1 MGEATGSIRGGP
13 NGSLADPV
21 KPLFGPFRGGR
32 NRSGFFALRGVL
44 EGTCDGGRHMLVVG
58 KDAGNVASGAL
69 MSEDPN
75 PGHLR
80 EDDLESVV
88 IRFCGD
94 SGDGMQIAGGQF
106 AATSAILG
114 NDIATFPDFPAEIR
128 APRGTTFG
136 VSGFQLHFASRE
148 VYTPGD
154 EVNVLIAM
162 NPAGLKV
169 NLTDVVAGGIVIAN
183 SDEFNKVNLSKCGYP
198 DGYNPLEDEQIKSS
212 YQLFEVPMSR
222 LTREALEGAEITT
235 KEMDRCRNMFALGVA
250 YWLYERD
257 PTPTIQ
263 HLERYFGKVKGRP
276 EIAHAN
282 IEVLRAG
289 YHFGETAELFP
300 ARYRVAPAKLEAG
313 EYRQISGNQAMV
325 LGLATAAQK
334 ANKRLLYA
342 GYPITPASDILHG
355 LSRLKHLD
363 VRTFQ
368 AEDEIAA
375 VASAIGASFAGDLA
389 VTGTSGP
396 GLALKGEA
404 LGAAVIYELPL
415 IAIDVQRAGPATGMP
430 TKTEQADLFQALFG
444 RSGESPCIVLA
455 PSGPADCFNTAIEAA
470 RLAIRAMS
478 PVIILSDG
486 SIANGAE
493 PWKIPDLDAIE
504 PIACSHP
511 AAREDDDPAFLP
523 YTRNDETL
531 ARPWAIPG
539 TKGLE
544 HRLGS
549 LEKSDG
555 AGNVSYDPMN
565 HQRMVEMR
573 RAKIERVADLL
584 PPTPIRGEPCG
595 ETLLLG
601 WGGTFGAIATARDRL
616 EKKGLSISAAHIRHL
631 SPLPPDLPEIMMRF
645 DRVIVPEQNMGQL
658 AMLLRA
664 RTLVDI
670 KSICHVRGRSIG
682 VAELMRDIER
692 VIEEDS
698 AVRIGGAS

>member
-1 MGEATGSIRGGP
+1 MSDQP
-13 NGSLADPV
+13 NAAHP
-21 KPLFGPFRGGR
+21 
-32 NRSGFFALRGVL
+32 
-44 EGTCDGGRHMLVVG
+44 
-58 KDAGNVASGAL
+58 
-69 MSEDPN
+69 
-75 PGHLR
+75 R
-80 EDDLESVV
+80 EDELESVV

-94 SGDGMQIAGGQF
+94 SGDGMQIVGGQF

-148 VYTPGD
+148 VFTPGD

-169 NLTDVVAGGIVIAN
+169 NLTDVAPGGIVIAD
-183 SDEFNKVNLSKCGYP
+183 SDEFTRVNLAKCGYP
-198 DGYNPLEDEQIKSS
+198 DGYNPLEDDQIKSS

-222 LTREALEGAEITT
+222 LTREALEGVEIST

-257 PTPTIQ
+257 PTPTIE
-263 HLERYFGKVKGRP
+263 HLHRYFGKVKGRP
-276 EIAHAN
+276 EIASAN

-300 ARYRVAPAKLEAG
+300 ARYRVAPAKLESG

-470 RLAIRAMS
+470 RLAIHAMS

-493 PWKIPDLDAIE
+493 PWKIPDLDTIE
-504 PIACSHP
+504 PIICDHP
-511 AAREDDDPAFLP
+511 GPRGEDDPEFQP
-523 YTRNDETL
+523 YTRNSDSL

-539 TKGLE
+539 TQGLE
-544 HRLGS
+544 HRLGT

-555 AGNVSYDPMN
+555 SGNVSYDPTN
-565 HQRMVEMR
+565 HQRMVELR
-573 RAKIERVADLL
+573 RAKIERVAERI
-584 PPTPIRGEPCG
+584 PPTPIRGEPSG

-601 WGGTFGAIATARDRL
+601 WGGTYGAIATARDRL
-616 EKKGLSISAAHIRHL
+616 DAKGCSISAAHVRHL
-631 SPLPPDLPEIMMRF
+631 NPLPPDLAEIMSRF
-645 DRVIVPEQNMGQL
+645 DRVIVPEQNMGQF

-682 VAELMRDIER
+682 VAELMRDIEH
-692 VIEEDS
+692 VIEQD
-698 AVRIGGAS
+698 AHVRVGGAT